1 MKILI
6 TICARGGSRGL
17 RNKALLKINNKPL
30 ILHTLDSLN
39 KLKFKHKIVISTDSE
54 KISNVC
60 KNNNY
65 DVWFKRSNKLSTD
78 KAAKIPVI
86 RDAVQKAESYYKSSF
101 DTIIDL
107 DITSP
112 LRKTIDVINSLNKFK
127 KSNCDNLFSVMKSRH
142 SPYFNMVEIK
152 NNKTNLIKN
161 DKAIVRRQDAPKTF
175 DMNASIYIWK
185 KDILFNSDT
194 LFNKSTELY
203 EMPYERS
210 IDIDSKID
218 FFIVKS
224 IIEANE
230 KL

>member
-6 TICARGGSRGL
+6 TICARGGSKGL

-30 ILHTLDSLN
+30 ILHTLDSLK
-39 KLKFKHKIVISTDSE
+39 KLNFKYKIVISTDSK
-54 KISNVC
+54 KISNLC
-60 KNNNY
+60 KENNY
-65 DVWFKRSNKLSTD
+65 DVWFKRLNKLSTD

-86 RDAVQKAESYYKSSF
+86 RDAVQKAEHYYQLSF

-112 LRKTIDVINSLNKFK
+112 LRKSIDVINSLKIFK
-127 KSNCDNLFSVMKSRH
+127 NTKCDNLFSVMKSRH

-152 NNKTNLIKN
+152 NNKINLIKN
-161 DKAIVRRQDAPKTF
+161 HKTIVRRQDAPKTF
-175 DMNASIYIWK
+175 DMNAAIYIWK
-185 KDILFNSDT
+185 KHILFNSDT
-194 LFNKSTELY
+194 LFNKSTKIY
-203 EMPYERS
+203 VMPYKRS

-218 FFIVKS
+218 FDIVKS